1 MYVWYSILTQVE
13 AIQDAPDEMKKFKKQ
28 IPRVAQLMI
37 PIWKAVCISHEPSV
51 SVLTWNSCHSQAL
64 EFIIAIK

>member
-1 MYVWYSILTQVE
+1 MYMYVWYSILAQVE

-37 PIWKAVCISHEPSV
+37 PIWKSRLYLPRTKCLSDGIAVTAKQRS
-51 SVLTWNSCHSQAL
+51 L
-64 EFIIAIK
+64 